1 MTILANKLLEASI
14 VLKKKKRHEP
24 AMKKTNGKY

>member
-14 VLKKKKRHEP
+14 VLKKKRHEP